1 MIINIHVNNNFN
13 SSNKK
18 NNILKFIDLYAGL
31 GGFHLALE
39 ELGHDC
45 VFASEINKNLRDLY
59 KINFPNSNIHGDIL
73 KVDVINDIPKHD
85 ILCGGFPCQPFSRA
99 GKQLGF
105 EDEQKGNHFFKIIEI
120 LKYHQTEFILLENV
134 ETILKHDNGNT
145 FKTITSLLEN
155 LEYEIDFKI
164 NSPHEFNIP
173 HHRRRLFIVGRK
185 KNKSRK
191 NSLEHFTWPEKK
203 DINLTSIETIFFDRD
218 DDENLQISSKHKNVF
233 NIWNEFVKNF
243 PNPSDLPGH
252 PIWAHEFGATY
263 EYETKTPYAT
273 PINELKEK
281 LGVFGKQIIGNNKN
295 EILLNSIPRY
305 AAYPEN
311 VFPRWKI
318 NYIRKNRE
326 FYNKYKGYLDEFKL
340 KLEGLEFSNQKFEW
354 SCKGE
359 KNNLDDKIIQFR
371 QSGLRVSKSNWF
383 PALTTVKTQN
393 IYLPKLDRK
402 MSIKEAAQLQSMQKL
417 KKIPDHT
424 NGGYKAFGNAVNV
437 EVVKLIAKNL
447 LNGK

>member
-1 MIINIHVNNNFN
+1 M
-13 SSNKK
+13 
-18 NNILKFIDLYAGL
+18 KFIDLYAGL

-39 ELGHDC
+39 ELGHEC

-59 KINFPNSNIHGDIL
+59 KVNFPNSNIHGDIL
-73 KVDVINDIPKHD
+73 KVDVKKDIPKHD

-120 LKYHQTEFILLENV
+120 LKYHKTEFILLENV

-145 FKTITSLLEN
+145 FNTIKTLLED
-155 LEYEIDFKI
+155 LEYEIDYRI

-185 KNKSRK
+185 KNKSNK
-191 NSLEHFTWPEKK
+191 KSLKYFNWPEKK
-203 DINLTSIETIFFDRD
+203 DINLTSTDTLIFECDN
-218 DDENLQISSKHKNVF
+218 DENLQISSKHKSAY
-233 NIWNEFVKNF
+233 NIWNDFVKNF
-243 PNPSDLPGH
+243 PKPEDLPGH

-263 EYETKTPYAT
+263 EFETKTPYST
-273 PINELKEK
+273 PLDELNEK

-295 EILLNSIPRY
+295 EILMNYIPRY
-305 AAYPEN
+305 AAYPEK
-311 VFPRWKI
+311 VFPKWKI
-318 NYIRKNRE
+318 NYIKKNRE
-326 FYNKYKGYLDEFKL
+326 FYNKYKEYLDEFKL

-354 SCKGE
+354 SCKGGI
-359 KNNLDDKIIQFR
+359 NNLDDKIIQFR

-447 LNGK
+447 LNG

>member
-1 MIINIHVNNNFN
+1 
-13 SSNKK
+13 
-18 NNILKFIDLYAGL
+18 LKFIDLYAGL

-39 ELGHDC
+39 ELGHEC
-45 VFASEINKNLRDLY
+45 VFASEINKNLRELY

-73 KVDVINDIPKHD
+73 KVDVINEIPKHD

-120 LKYHQTEFILLENV
+120 LKYHKTEFILLENV

-145 FKTITSLLEN
+145 FKTITTLLEN

-185 KNKSRK
+185 KNKTRK
-191 NSLEHFTWPEKK
+191 KSLEHFIWPEKK
-203 DINLTSIETIFFDRD
+203 DIEKTSIESIFFEHDE
-218 DDENLQISSKHKNVF
+218 DENLQISSKHKNAF
-233 NIWNEFVKNF
+233 NIWNDFVKNF

-252 PIWAHEFGATY
+252 PIWSHEFGATY
-263 EYETKTPYAT
+263 EFENKTPYST
-273 PINELKEK
+273 PVNELKEK
-281 LGVFGKQIIGNNKN
+281 LGTFGKQIIGNNKN
-295 EILLNSIPRY
+295 EILLNFIPRY

-311 VFPRWKI
+311 IFPKWKI
-318 NYIRKNRE
+318 NYIKKNRE
-326 FYNKYKGYLDEFKL
+326 FYNKYKEYLDEFKL
-340 KLEGLEFSNQKFEW
+340 KLDGLEFSNQKFEW

-359 KNNLDDKIIQFR
+359 KNDLEDKIIQFR

-417 KKIPDHT
+417 SHKPDHN

>member
-1 MIINIHVNNNFN
+1 M
-13 SSNKK
+13 
-18 NNILKFIDLYAGL
+18 KFIDLYAGL

-39 ELGHDC
+39 ELGHEC

-59 KINFPNSNIHGDIL
+59 KVNFPNSNIHGDIL
-73 KVDVINDIPKHD
+73 KVDVKKDIPKHD

-120 LKYHQTEFILLENV
+120 LKYHKTEFILLENV

-145 FKTITSLLEN
+145 FKTITSLLED
-155 LEYEIDFKI
+155 LEYEIEYKI

-185 KNKSRK
+185 KNKSNK
-191 NSLEHFTWPEKK
+191 KSLKYFNWPEKK
-203 DINLTSIETIFFDRD
+203 DINLTSIETLHFECDN
-218 DDENLQISSKHKNVF
+218 DENLQISSKHKNAF
-233 NIWNEFVKNF
+233 NIWNDFVKNF

-252 PIWAHEFGATY
+252 PIWSHEFGATY
-263 EYETKTPYAT
+263 EFENKTPYST
-273 PINELKEK
+273 PVNELKEK
-281 LGVFGKQIIGNNKN
+281 LGTFGKQIIGNNKN
-295 EILLNSIPRY
+295 EILLKFIPRY

-311 VFPRWKI
+311 IFPKWKI
-318 NYIRKNRE
+318 NYIKKNRE
-326 FYNKYKGYLDEFKL
+326 FYNKYKEYLDEFKL

-359 KNNLDDKIIQFR
+359 NNNLEDKIVQFR

-402 MSIKEAAQLQSMQKL
+402 MSIKEAAQLQSMQNLLHK
-417 KKIPDHT
+417 PGHN